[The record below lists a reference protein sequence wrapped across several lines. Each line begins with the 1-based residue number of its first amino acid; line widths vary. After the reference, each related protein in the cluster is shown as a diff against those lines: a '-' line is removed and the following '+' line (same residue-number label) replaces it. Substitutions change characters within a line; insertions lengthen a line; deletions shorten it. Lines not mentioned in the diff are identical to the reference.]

1 MFEERRKIPITSKME
16 NLKNTSIGIRIFS
29 ISILIIAYLMLN
41 TENILAQSLTSQRT
55 LSFDSRYV
63 IQGYSNKAV
72 GQFGIELF
80 NLATLPANLIVKP
93 DTSLTKGDKKFLF
106 YDSHQLRNVANGL
119 LLFAGS
125 IFIKNSFQF
134 AYHEYGHGTRL
145 AAIGFKASYGH
156 SAIANDADLQAILS
170 GEVKLYDNLF
180 YFYLSSLFDA
190 TGFTIIIEEDTLFS
204 PLYNELNNNGWDGLL
219 QMGGF
224 NNEMLFSEFIEDE
237 MHRNGGHIGFLIPY
251 INGKLAA
258 QNYPTTGVGVFNDV
272 TNIISYYQGRGYN
285 IDNDKI
291 SKGDKVSLFT
301 STLSYQLVYQFLNML
316 SGKSSRFH
324 PWEFRGIEL
333 PNTLFYMNRSG
344 LSYKIR
350 SGYRFGEWRFPFAL
364 EYVFEGE
371 KRTEVGFGAEKQFDN
386 LTTAFE
392 AIIGKRL
399 EFAMDVSYRQS
410 KWLMISGGY
419 ALYDERNLHG
429 ERLIP
434 SLEHGSTYHDFYLRA
449 SLTY

>member
-1 MFEERRKIPITSKME
+1 M
-16 NLKNTSIGIRIFS
+16 
-29 ISILIIAYLMLN
+29 
-41 TENILAQSLTSQRT
+41 
-55 LSFDSRYV
+55 
-63 IQGYSNKAV
+63 

-80 NLATLPANLIVKP
+80 NLATLAANLIVKP

-106 YDSHQLRNVANGL
+106 YDSHKLRNVANGL

-145 AAIGFKASYGH
+145 AAIGFKPSYGH
-156 SAIANDADLQAILS
+156 SAIVNETDLQGILS
-170 GEVKLYDNLF
+170 GEVKLYDNIF
-180 YFYLSSLFDA
+180 YLYLSSLFDA
-190 TGFTIIIEEDTLFS
+190 TGFTIILAEDTLFS

-224 NNEMLFSEFIEDE
+224 NNEMLFSELIEDE
-237 MHRNGGHIGFLIPY
+237 MHRNGGHIGFLLPY
-251 INGKLAA
+251 INGKIAVL
-258 QNYPTTGVGVFNDV
+258 NYPAGLGVFNDV
-272 TNIISYYQGRGYN
+272 TNMISYYQSRGYN

-291 SKGDKVSLFT
+291 SKGDKVSLFA

-333 PNTLFYMNRSG
+333 PNRLFYMNRSG

-350 SGYRFGEWRFPFAL
+350 SGNRLAEWRFPFAL

-371 KRTEVGFGAEKQFDN
+371 KRTEFTFGAEKRFEKI
-386 LTTAFE
+386 TAAFG

-399 EFAMDVSYRQS
+399 DLALDLSYRQS
-410 KWLMISGGY
+410 KWLMLSSGY
-419 ALYDERNLHG
+419 ALYDQRNLHG

-434 SLEHGSTYHDFYLRA
+434 SLEHGATYHDFYLRA

>member
-1 MFEERRKIPITSKME
+1 MFEEPRKIPITSKME
-16 NLKNTSIGIRIFS
+16 NLKSTIIGIRIFS

-41 TENILAQSLTSQRT
+41 TESILAQSLTSQRT

-80 NLATLPANLIVKP
+80 NLATLPADLIVKP

-106 YDSHQLRNVANGL
+106 YDSNQLRNIANGL

-125 IFIKNSFQF
+125 IFLKDSFQF
-134 AYHEYGHGTRL
+134 MYHEYGHGTRL
-145 AAIGFKASYGH
+145 AALGFKPFYGH
-156 SAIANDADLQAILS
+156 SDFANEADQQAILS
-170 GEVKLYDNLF
+170 GDVKLYDNIFDL
-180 YFYLSSLFDA
+180 YFSSLFDV
-190 TGFTIIIEEDTLFS
+190 TGFTIVIEGETLFS
-204 PLYNELNNNGWDGLL
+204 PLYNELNKSGWAGLVSMSGL
-219 QMGGF
+219 

-237 MHRNGGHIGFLIPY
+237 MHRNGGHIGFLLPY
-251 INGKLAA
+251 INGKIAVL
-258 QNYPTTGVGVFNDV
+258 NYPAGLGVFNDV
-272 TNIISYYQGRGYN
+272 TNIISYYKGRGYN

-316 SGKSSRFH
+316 SGNSSRFH
-324 PWEFRGIEL
+324 PWEFRGVEL

-344 LSYKIR
+344 LSYKVR
-350 SGYRFGEWRFPFAL
+350 SGYRSGAWRFPFAL

-371 KRTEVGFGAEKQFDN
+371 KRTEFTFGAEKQFDK

-399 EFAMDVSYRQS
+399 EFAIDVSYRQN
-410 KWLMISGGY
+410 KWFIISGGY
-419 ALYDERNLHG
+419 ALYDQRNLHG

-434 SLEHGSTYHDFYLRA
+434 SLEHGSAYHDFYLRA